1 MTSFKLEGLD
11 PLGPVLQQNCKC
23 IGASS
28 LPTMLM
34 LQVLVIYLVFSPSKV
49 AAPRR
54 LYSAAAAAPEKKQMP
69 REIASQHEA
78 SIIATLHAQ
87 YESTC
92 PLIETANFESK
103 YVYVEC
109 LPFNIH
115 LAVTEK
121 TIFSCGS

>member
-1 MTSFKLEGLD
+1 MLRDIVQTCRPRSVGA
-11 PLGPVLQQNCKC
+11 
-23 IGASS
+23 GASTE
-28 LPTMLM
+28 LLM

-54 LYSAAAAAPEKKQMP
+54 LYSAAAAAPEKKKMP

-78 SIIATLHAQ
+78 PIIATLHAQ

-103 YVYVEC
+103 
-109 LPFNIH
+109 
-115 LAVTEK
+115 
-121 TIFSCGS
+121 